1 MIAHLRPVDL
11 IEITV
16 LVDNYTDL
24 LLSEETSLIHRPIL
38 SYGKTL
44 CAEHGLSFLVRV
56 RTGEQRY
63 VTILM
68 DTGSTTTALLENARQ
83 LGIDLNE
90 IRAIFISHG
99 HYDHMGALVSALGL
113 SSSTIPVY
121 IHPAAFA
128 MRRKRLSDGS
138 YTDLPALTED
148 AITDAGGIL
157 VHVQQP
163 TGIGDETMLLTG
175 EIERTTAFEQG
186 SPILEVKEGD
196 SFVRD
201 VFRDDQSLIMHLKG
215 EGLVIV
221 SGCAHAGIINSIRY
235 AQKITGVQKIHAV
248 IGGFHLSGPYFKEII
263 PQTVAAF
270 QQINPAYIIPVHCTG
285 WEAQT
290 SIATAMP
297 HAFVLSTVGTTF
309 YFGN

>member
-1 MIAHLRPVDL
+1 
-11 IEITV
+11 
-16 LVDNYTDL
+16 
-24 LLSEETSLIHRPIL
+24 
-38 SYGKTL
+38 
-44 CAEHGLSFLVRV
+44 
-56 RTGEQRY
+56 
-63 VTILM
+63 
-68 DTGSTTTALLENARQ
+68 
-83 LGIDLNE
+83 
-90 IRAIFISHG
+90 
-99 HYDHMGALVSALGL
+99 MGALVSALGL

-285 WEAQT
+285 WGGTNEYRNGNAPCICAQYGWNDLLFWELR
-290 SIATAMP
+290 SGQRDIRRMRRIPWRQFQQCFDAIA
-297 HAFVLSTVGTTF
+297 SG
-309 YFGN
+309 